1 MNTVMNYESIFERYG
16 GIMRTCELTREGI
29 SYQVLQNLIEQG
41 RVEKIKYGYYQ
52 WQDEKA
58 LCHNLFFRLFFTH
71 SLPQSLHFHQALRF
85 GNIRA
90 ATGKAVVGKE

>member
-52 WQDEKA
+52 CQ
-58 LCHNLFFRLFFTH
+58 
-71 SLPQSLHFHQALRF
+71 LRCIMV
-85 GNIRA
+85 IRIVCQES
-90 ATGKAVVGKE
+90 GI